1 MHIIKSRHAEEV
13 SLSNSESERRIVSG
27 MRPTGKLH
35 LGHLHGVLKN
45 WIQLQHE
52 YECFFFVADFHALT
66 TNYEDSRNIE
76 QYSFETVI
84 DWLAAGVNP
93 GSCTIFLQSKV
104 PEHTELHLLLSMIT
118 PLSWLERVPS
128 YKDQQAKLNDKEL
141 GTYGFLGYPLLQA
154 ADILIYK
161 AGKVPVGAD
170 QVAHIELTR
179 EIARRFN
186 HIYGRE
192 EGFEEQAEAAIK
204 LMGKKAAK
212 LYRDLRRSF
221 LEKGDSE
228 ALLKARALLE
238 GQQNL
243 SIGDKERLYGYLE
256 GGGRIILTEPGPIL
270 TDVPKMPGLDG
281 EKMSKSYDNVI
292 SLREEPSAIESKIRK
307 MITDPARVRLK
318 DPGNPSNCPVY
329 DLHRVYSPEDT
340 KSWVR
345 NGCTNAS
352 IGCID
357 CKKPLIDSINT
368 EQQIMIERSQQFE
381 EDPDLVHSI
390 IQEGSE
396 QARLVARD
404 TLDEVKECIGISH
417 R

>member
-1 MHIIKSRHAEEV
+1 MST
-13 SLSNSESERRIVSG
+13 SESERRIVSG

-45 WIQLQHE
+45 WIQLQYE

-66 TNYEDSRNIE
+66 TNYADSRNIE
-76 QYSFETVI
+76 QYTFETVV
-84 DWLAAGVNP
+84 DWLAAGLIP
-93 GSCTIFLQSKV
+93 GSCTIFVQSKV
-104 PEHTELHLLLSMIT
+104 PEHTELHLLLSMIAPIT
-118 PLSWLERVPS
+118 WLERVPS

-154 ADILIYK
+154 ADILIYR

-192 EGFEEQAEAAIK
+192 EGFEEQAESAIK
-204 LMGKKAAK
+204 IMGKKSGK
-212 LYRDLRRSF
+212 FYKELRRSF

-238 GQQNL
+238 EQQNL

-256 GGGRIILTEPGPIL
+256 GGGKIILPEPEPIL
-270 TDVPKMPGLDG
+270 TDVPRMPGLDG

-292 SLREEPSAIESKIRK
+292 KVREPPSDVENKIRK
-307 MITDPARVRLK
+307 MMTDPARVRLK

-329 DLHRVYSPEDT
+329 DLHEVYSSEDI

-345 NGCTNAS
+345 NGCTTAG

-368 EQQIMIERSQQFE
+368 EQQVMIERAQQFE
-381 EDPDLVHSI
+381 EDPDLVQSI

-396 QARLVARD
+396 QARLVARE
-404 TLDEVKECIGISH
+404 TLEEVKESIGISH

>member
-1 MHIIKSRHAEEV
+1 MHIMKSRHVEEV

-118 PLSWLERVPS
+118 PISWLERVPS

-170 QVAHIELTR
+170 QVAH
-179 EIARRFN
+179 
-186 HIYGRE
+186 
-192 EGFEEQAEAAIK
+192 
-204 LMGKKAAK
+204 M
-212 LYRDLRRSF
+212 
-221 LEKGDSE
+221 
-228 ALLKARALLE
+228 
-238 GQQNL
+238 
-243 SIGDKERLYGYLE
+243 
-256 GGGRIILTEPGPIL
+256 
-270 TDVPKMPGLDG
+270 
-281 EKMSKSYDNVI
+281 
-292 SLREEPSAIESKIRK
+292 
-307 MITDPARVRLK
+307 
-318 DPGNPSNCPVY
+318 
-329 DLHRVYSPEDT
+329 
-340 KSWVR
+340 
-345 NGCTNAS
+345 
-352 IGCID
+352 
-357 CKKPLIDSINT
+357 
-368 EQQIMIERSQQFE
+368 
-381 EDPDLVHSI
+381 
-390 IQEGSE
+390 
-396 QARLVARD
+396 
-404 TLDEVKECIGISH
+404 
-417 R
+417 